1 MKVSIVCSNPKHPIN
16 SYLVAWIERH
26 KQHHEIELVRK
37 KSELTGGDILFL
49 VSCAEIVTAKDR
61 ALYGVSLVLHA
72 SDLPQ
77 GRGWSPHIWEVAT
90 GAVHI
95 TLSLLEAE
103 DKVDSGRIW
112 KKVLIPVPATA
123 LWDEINHLLFSA
135 EVNLMD
141 FAMLSH
147 GCIQPQ
153 EQSADVEPTYH
164 RLRTPQDSRID
175 PNQTLA
181 DQFDLIRVCD
191 PHRFPAFFDYRGQRF
206 VIKLEKLNDE

>member
-26 KQHHEIELVRK
+26 KQYQEIELVRK

-49 VSCAEIVTAKDR
+49 VSCAEIVTAEDR
-61 ALYGVSLVLHA
+61 VLYGVSLVLHA

-77 GRGWSPHIWEVAT
+77 GRGWSPHIWAVAT

-95 TLSLLEAE
+95 TLSLIEAE

-135 EVNLMD
+135 EVHLMD

-153 EQSADVEPTYH
+153 EQSADVEPTYY

-206 VIKLEKLNDE
+206 AIKLEKLNDE